1 MGNKTWIICGG
12 IFGFLGVALGAF
24 GAHGLG
30 NSLSPEMLD
39 IYKTGVNYQLVH
51 SIAILS
57 VGLSADKKY
66 FISALFFSIGIV
78 LFSFSLYIYSV
89 TGSTLIVMI
98 TPIGGLCFL
107 IGWLMII
114 VKAVKKQK

>member
-1 MGNKTWIICGG
+1 MGNKTWIIWGG
-12 IFGFLGVALGAF
+12 IFGFFGVALGAF

-30 NSLSPEMLD
+30 NTLSPEMLN
-39 IYKTGVNYQLVH
+39 IYKTGVNYQIIH

-57 VGLSADKKY
+57 LGLLGDKKF
-66 FISALFFSIGIV
+66 FISAIFFSIGIV

-89 TGSTLIVMI
+89 TGNTFIVMI

-107 IGWLMII
+107 IGWLMIV
-114 VKAVKKQK
+114 VKALKKSK